1 MFKLFFFL
9 NEKEHMKKNQHRKTR
24 KTRINGRINDLFVYT
39 KLYVVILLSTYTQ
52 ISISLWRRKKK
63 IAFNMKMKC
72 VVVDGCALEM
82 HTTHLS
88 CKMIECVQE
97 RIKRE
102 NQNTKEM
109 LKMRQ
114 TRVSFKCA

>member
-1 MFKLFFFL
+1 
-9 NEKEHMKKNQHRKTR
+9 
-24 KTRINGRINDLFVYT
+24 
-39 KLYVVILLSTYTQ
+39 
-52 ISISLWRRKKK
+52 
-63 IAFNMKMKC
+63 MKMKC

-82 HTTHLS
+82 HTTYLS